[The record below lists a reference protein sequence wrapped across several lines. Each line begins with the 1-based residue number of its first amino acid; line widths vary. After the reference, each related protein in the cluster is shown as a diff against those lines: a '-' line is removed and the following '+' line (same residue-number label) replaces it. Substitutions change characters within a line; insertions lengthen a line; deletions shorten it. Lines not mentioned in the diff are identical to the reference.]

1 MSSPA
6 RAPALAVDTGLLRWH
21 AERLVADVQKS
32 NPARRAALRH
42 GVGHPPEHVSV
53 RAAHATV
60 ARHIPAGADVST
72 EWALYAVAALIAAQP
87 RSARDM
93 EAAANGDAEPDTADE
108 QRTASDEAPVT
119 AESLSSEDTAIA
131 ADRPSGERAV
141 AKQASLNLGATL
153 AGAVLAQR
161 LNADT
166 TEARLHLLCRQD
178 LAGLHRQLPRLSAH
192 LRSSQTPVP
201 IDWVTLIGDLAQ
213 WGTNRDRVAKQWLQS
228 YYRTLAANRGRTAAS
243 GTSGTAETPE
253 SETS

>member
-6 RAPALAVDTGLLRWH
+6 RAPARGVDTGLLRWH
-21 AERLVADVQKS
+21 AERLVAEVQKA
-32 NPARRAALRH
+32 NPARRAALRR

-60 ARHIPAGADVST
+60 ARHIPSGADAST

-87 RSARDM
+87 RPARDE

-108 QRTASDEAPVT
+108 QPTSNEDTVVVAEAPPTASEPT
-119 AESLSSEDTAIA
+119 
-131 ADRPSGERAV
+131 
-141 AKQASLNLGATL
+141 NLGATL
-153 AGAVLAQR
+153 AAAVLAQR
-161 LNADT
+161 LKSDT

-201 IDWVTLIGDLAQ
+201 IDWVTLIADLAQ
-213 WGTNRDRVAKQWLQS
+213 WGINRDQVAKRWLQS
-228 YYRTLAANRGRTAAS
+228 YYRALATNSRQTVDAATP
-243 GTSGTAETPE
+243 GTSDTPE
-253 SETS
+253 SETP